1 MIDQNSMMIMPIG
14 VHYKTMKT
22 KRFELTRDVTRQEC
36 SWLDK
41 DYKKGDI
48 VFEYPLYTYGCVG
61 NEGVACSDKDSES
74 PFFELPKN
82 ALIEI

>member
-1 MIDQNSMMIMPIG
+1 MIDQNSMMIMLIG

-22 KRFELTRDVTRQEC
+22 KRFQLTRDVTKQEC

-48 VFEYPLYTYGCVG
+48 VFEYPLYVDVSDKGI
-61 NEGVACSDKDSES
+61 ACSDQDSES
-74 PFFELPKN
+74 PWYELPKN
-82 ALIEI
+82 ALLEIS